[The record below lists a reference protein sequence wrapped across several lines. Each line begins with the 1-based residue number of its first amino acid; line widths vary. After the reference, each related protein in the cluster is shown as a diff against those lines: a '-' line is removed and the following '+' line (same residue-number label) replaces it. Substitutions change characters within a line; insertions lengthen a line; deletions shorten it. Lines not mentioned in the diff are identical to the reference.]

1 MRREVFVATAAL
13 RETAP
18 DLAWVAEP
26 RLHLTLKC
34 LGEQPE
40 ERVSE
45 IRDALAAIAAN
56 HRELAMSLG
65 GIGAFPNFRRARELW
80 LSVAPEPRL
89 ELLHH
94 DVEVTYEGLGFEID
108 GRPYRPHVAL
118 ARIKQPLAV
127 EAARLLSRAAKRTE
141 FRAEL
146 TIRSIGLML
155 SHQSGEVPVYTAL
168 ASAALAPG

>member
-80 LSVAPEPRL
+80 LSESRQT
-89 ELLHH
+89 H
-94 DVEVTYEGLGFEID
+94 
-108 GRPYRPHVAL
+108 
-118 ARIKQPLAV
+118 RI
-127 EAARLLSRAAKRTE
+127 
-141 FRAEL
+141 
-146 TIRSIGLML
+146 
-155 SHQSGEVPVYTAL
+155 
-168 ASAALAPG
+168 PG